1 MCWWKRCRYEQTKD
15 VPHNI
20 IIFFVRVSKFVS
32 LKVNNYC
39 FVFFNREFSNSE
51 KVCIILRMLL
61 FQSIKRVNI
70 CLFLKERITIS
81 KERNKNTLRK
91 LFWFLS
97 TICRLWFG
105 ANKWKP
111 YFSWGYHIN
120 VKYEVPELRN
130 WLSGQHKY

>member
-1 MCWWKRCRYEQTKD
+1 MCWWKRCRYEQTKSQNLS
-15 VPHNI
+15 VWKSI
-20 IIFFVRVSKFVS
+20 III
-32 LKVNNYC
+32 C

-70 CLFLKERITIS
+70 CIFLKERITIS